1 MKLKLKNS
9 KILLLLILQAI
20 SISVIYAQ
28 TEIENKFPLSLFH
41 SKNGIINIEHLND
54 GLNNGYQETYMQI
67 HAPLWSRSEQLFAFQ
82 AKINN
87 ISIVDDQKLSAKIAI
102 AWQMSLN
109 ANFNLVANIDGR
121 FSQFSLNKSTEF
133 IDAADF
139 ILLPRTDYSY
149 GIGASMGILSQYFDL
164 IAQYQQI
171 FDKKTQIQAYESQS
185 LNILLEANYKINDW
199 EFRLPIQGDDL
210 INFDENQLFAGLY
223 VAYKKQY
230 LYAQSNLQ
238 ARILFELGLR
248 PYKWLRLGLFYE
260 LNNFNQI
267 PLKGIHGAYLW
278 KTPKLVL

>member
-1 MKLKLKNS
+1 MKLKFKNS
-9 KILLLLILQAI
+9 KILLLLIFQTI
-20 SISVIYAQ
+20 SISVVYSQ

-41 SKNGIINIEHLND
+41 SKNGIINIEYLND
-54 GLNNGYQETYMQI
+54 GLDNGYRETYMQI
-67 HAPLWSRSEQLFAFQ
+67 HVPLWSRSEQLFAYQ
-82 AKINN
+82 AKINK
-87 ISIVDDQKLSAKIAI
+87 ISIVDNEKLSAKIAV
-102 AWQMSLN
+102 AWQMALN
-109 ANFNLVANIDGR
+109 ANFNIVANIDGL
-121 FSQFSLNKSTEF
+121 FSQFSLNKSAEF

-139 ILLPRTDYSY
+139 ILLPGTDYSY

-164 IAQYQQI
+164 IAHYQQI
-171 FDKKTQIQAYESQS
+171 FNSKAQFQAYESQS
-185 LNILLEANYKINDW
+185 LNMLLAANYKIEDW

-210 INFDENQLFAGLY
+210 INFNENQLFAGLY

-238 ARILFELGLR
+238 AQMLFEIGLR

-278 KTPKLVL
+278 NTPKLVL